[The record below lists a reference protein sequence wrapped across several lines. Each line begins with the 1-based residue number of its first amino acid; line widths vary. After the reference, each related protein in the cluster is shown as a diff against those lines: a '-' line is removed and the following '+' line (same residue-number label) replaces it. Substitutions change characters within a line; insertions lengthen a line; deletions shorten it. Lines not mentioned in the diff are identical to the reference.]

1 MNTAIRRLFSRIL
14 IALVSLQAFSTFA
27 ATEGDPSLV
36 FKLPAL
42 PEIKRHLFLLENPSY
57 LVLVLE
63 NNGMGLSL
71 STKPVIRGRTN
82 FEIRNLSVRYDGR
95 SGSVYR
101 YVATLKLSLAGVAK
115 DVSVPAEVDVSGLGE
130 GSITIKARPP
140 MAGVIPAALLERVNF
155 KLRLIADLSRQ
166 RELLKYLDGLP
177 QASPGGS
184 GLDPRFEAILT
195 EAYNRG
201 TVMVVPAR
209 DNGEATPLS
218 EQLALIVTIAIWL
231 VAVPLAMFLRY
242 RRNLRRRPVRSGDV
256 PPQ

>member
-1 MNTAIRRLFSRIL
+1 MNNAMRRLFSRIL
-14 IALVSLQAFSTFA
+14 IAVVSFHAFSTLA
-27 ATEGDPSLV
+27 ATGEDPALT
-36 FKLPAL
+36 FRLPAL
-42 PEIKRHLFLLENPSY
+42 PEIKRHLFLLENPSF

-82 FEIRNLSVRYDGR
+82 FEIRNLAVRYDGK
-95 SGSVYR
+95 SGAVYR
-101 YVATLKLSLAGVAK
+101 YVATLKLSLAGVATE
-115 DVSVPAEVDVSGLGE
+115 VTVPAEVDVSGLGE

-140 MAGVIPAALLERVNF
+140 MAGVIPAALLDRVNF

-177 QASPGGS
+177 QAAGGS
-184 GLDPRFEAILT
+184 GVDPRFEAILT

-201 TVMVVPAR
+201 TVMIVPAR
-209 DNGEATPLS
+209 DNGEAIPLS

-231 VAVPLAMFLRY
+231 VAAPLAMFLRY
-242 RRNLRRRPVRSGDV
+242 RRNLRRRPAQGGDE
-256 PPQ
+256 PRR